1 MGTNFVVS
9 SVIPAI
15 DKGAATVPD
24 RTSSNSLSSQSTAR
38 REAILDYLRNRGGRI
53 ESPSGVGL
61 TAAISDAVG
70 YGDVGVLNG
79 MLSRL
84 EQEGLIVRD
93 IRGRRTFA
101 ISLTSAAAGASRGA
115 ASSAASG
122 NGSGGGTGRGRARS
136 AAPRKTAAKKT
147 SKRAAKSSGP
157 RASRRQTRQA
167 TTGRQSAS
175 ARQSASSDGSF
186 VNAAG
191 ALMEQLSELRTT
203 IDELTSRGSELES
216 GSTATAAPATARKT
230 GGRKATAKRSTAK
243 KSGGARKAAKRT
255 AKRTAKGATK
265 RTTAKKVTAKRT
277 TTR

>member
-1 MGTNFVVS
+1 MEGDFVVS

-38 REAILDYLRNRGGRI
+38 REAILEYLRNRGGRI

-101 ISLTSAAAGASRGA
+101 ISLTSAAGR
-115 ASSAASG
+115 ASSATSGAASG
-122 NGSGGGTGRGRARS
+122 NGSGGGTGRGRAKS
-136 AAPRKTAAKKT
+136 AAPRKAAAKKA
-147 SKRAAKSSGP
+147 SKRAAKSAGP
-157 RASRRQTRQA
+157 
-167 TTGRQSAS
+167 
-175 ARQSASSDGSF
+175 
-186 VNAAG
+186 
-191 ALMEQLSELRTT
+191 
-203 IDELTSRGSELES
+203 
-216 GSTATAAPATARKT
+216 
-230 GGRKATAKRSTAK
+230 
-243 KSGGARKAAKRT
+243 
-255 AKRTAKGATK
+255 
-265 RTTAKKVTAKRT
+265 
-277 TTR
+277 